1 MATKTSDHPHPIK
14 TAPLG
19 LPLLAFIQKD
29 PLAAALRFQSEFGD
43 VARLNILFRRIYYFS
58 GAEAVRQILVDHQD
72 DFRREARLL
81 KIFASVQGKNVLTT
95 EGPDWQRQRRIL
107 TPGFAP
113 KRIAGYMT
121 LMASAAADSIREEL
135 PTKQGS
141 CAVVDVDFLTT
152 RITMDVMLRTLF
164 SHAATKAEALRISI
178 AIRALSKQ
186 SMREIYWAFVPPK
199 WLPYPGRAAKLMH
212 IQTIKSLIES
222 HISARISGRSAL
234 DESEQDLLDM
244 LLAARD
250 SSSPNTAAK
259 LSTQEIHDNCFV
271 LFGAGFDTSSSAL
284 TWWIGMMAT
293 HPDIASQLRDEIAS
307 ARAGNGALEA
317 IARLPFLNATIK
329 EVLRLYSP
337 STALFTRVALR
348 DVVVADTP
356 ISKGTLVVVPIWN
369 LHHDPRSF
377 AEPDIFRPERFM
389 PGAAAIPRGA
399 YLPFG
404 AGPHFCLG
412 QTFAMTE
419 MALIAAHIIEHFELS
434 LDAGIALPKAIVDV
448 ALKPATP
455 LRVRFTRRYNA

>member
-1 MATKTSDHPHPIK
+1 MATQASDHANPIK

-19 LPLLAFIQKD
+19 LPLLSFIQKD
-29 PLAAALRFQSEFGD
+29 PLAAALRFQAEFGD

-58 GAEAVRQILVDHQD
+58 GAEAARQILVDHQD
-72 DFRREARLL
+72 DFTREARLL
-81 KIFASVQGKNVLTT
+81 KIFATVHGNNVLTT

-107 TPGFAP
+107 APGFAP
-113 KRIAGYMT
+113 KRIAGYMK
-121 LMASAAADSIREEL
+121 LMASAAADSVSEEL
-135 PTKQGS
+135 PTEQGS
-141 CAVVDVDFLTT
+141 SAVVDVDFLTT

-164 SHAATKAEALRISI
+164 SHATTHAEAMRISL

-186 SMREIYWAFVPPK
+186 SMREVFWAFVPPQ
-199 WLPYPGRAAKLMH
+199 WLPYPGRAAKLAH
-212 IQTIKSLIES
+212 IQTINALIKD
-222 HISARISGRSAL
+222 HIAARISAPNAR
-234 DESEQDLLDM
+234 DEVEQDVLDM

-250 SSSPNTAAK
+250 DSPNSTGAK
-259 LSTQEIHDNCFV
+259 LSEQEIQDNCFV

-293 HPDIASQLRDEIAS
+293 HPEIVSQLRGEIAS
-307 ARAGNGALEA
+307 ARAGAGTLET

-348 DVVVADTP
+348 DVVIADTTVA
-356 ISKGTLVVVPIWN
+356 KGTLVVVPIWN

-377 AEPDIFRPERFM
+377 AEPDVFRPERFM
-389 PGAAAIPRGA
+389 PGAPTFPRGA

-419 MALIAAHIIEHFELS
+419 MALIAAHIIENFDLALEKG
-434 LDAGIALPKAIVDV
+434 AALPKPIVDV

-455 LRVRFTRRYNA
+455 LRVRFARRHTA